1 MDLSDAMANAANQ
14 AFQFGMASYS
24 DVRSRKAIRRQ
35 NEANMKL
42 AQYQYDLQLEQWNR
56 ANAYNAPAAQ
66 MERYRAAGLNPYLI
80 YGNGQSSA
88 GIAASS
94 APSYDAP
101 HMEAAPPP
109 VNMMNAASSMLD
121 QALKAAQVRKTA
133 QETANLGVYQN
144 NMRLDADL
152 KELDKI
158 GKAYANAKSKEEAE
172 LWRDMWENKIMNM
185 RATGQLTDSQRFL
198 NDKSREVKD
207 AELGLFEY
215 RKGLMQAQISDL
227 LASAGY
233 KRAQTNVVPY
243 LISNY
248 IADNALKGATLTS
261 KEIEN
266 ELNSIL
272 LKNGVNIKDN
282 SILGFVQRIAY
293 RTAKHLK
300 SNYSSIS
307 DFFSDLF

>member
-14 AFQFGMASYS
+14 AFQFGMASFS
-24 DVRSRKAIRRQ
+24 DVKSKRAIRMQ

-56 ANAYNAPAAQ
+56 ANAYNSPVAQ
-66 MERYRAAGLNPYLI
+66 MERYKAAGLNPYLI

-88 GIAASS
+88 GMAASS
-94 APSYDAP
+94 APAYNAP
-101 HMEAAPPP
+101 HIEALPPP
-109 VNMMNAASSMLD
+109 VNTMQAASSMLD

-172 LWRDMWENKIMNM
+172 LWREIWENKLINM
-185 RATGQLTDSQRFL
+185 RASGQLTDSQRFL

-207 AELGLFEY
+207 AELGLMEY
-215 RKGLMQAQISDL
+215 RKGVMRAQISDL

-233 KRAQTNVVPY
+233 KSAQTRSMPY
-243 LISNY
+243 LIANY
-248 IADNALKGATLTS
+248 IADNLLKLETLTS
-261 KEIEN
+261 KQLEN
-266 ELNSIL
+266 QLTQYLIDSGINLRESGTVGAIQ
-272 LKNGVNIKDN
+272 KVVHNISSWITK
-282 SILGFVQRIAY
+282 GY
-293 RTAKHLK
+293 
-300 SNYSSIS
+300 NY
-307 DFFSDLF
+307 FTK